1 MKLLICKDNINNK
14 LIETR
19 ILYETD
25 NIKYS
30 IIEDAPEIEQRE
42 GYIGKYTL
50 DEEGNIAIEYTEQPL
65 SETEQL
71 EQRMSEMQ
79 ELISEL
85 VYGGM
90 EE

>member
-1 MKLLICKDNINNK
+1 MKLLICKDNKNNK
-14 LIETR
+14 LISSST
-19 ILYETD
+19 LPETD

-42 GYIGKYTL
+42 GFIGQYTL
-50 DEEGNIAIEYTEQPL
+50 DEEGNIVVEYTEQPL

-79 ELISEL
+79 ELISEII
-85 VYGGM
+85 YGNM